1 MGMMLNLLRKIK
13 PEELAVIKTRAYEII
28 ANPDAY

>member
-1 MGMMLNLLRKIK
+1 MGMMLTCYEKIN
-13 PEELAVIKTRAYEII
+13 PEELAAIKTRAYEII

>member
-1 MGMMLNLLRKIK
+1 LRKIK
-13 PEELAVIKTRAYEII
+13 PEELAAIKTRAYEII